1 MDGFEARARA
11 RGYRTVAGVDEAG
24 RGPLAGPVV
33 AAAVILPPGFA
44 DPAVRDSKALSPA
57 ARDRAFSLIVDAAVS
72 WSVAS
77 ATPEEIDRLNILQ
90 ASLLALR
97 RAVEG
102 LSRHPDFVF
111 VDGNIPIPPPVSC
124 PVASAPRKPRRRKAA
139 SGASGRRRP
148 GARPGA
154 KGFAAEASLLATSAG
169 LPFPAPPGPEGC
181 VFAADA
187 GCFRA
192 GHSVPAAPTVWCAIG
207 QEAVVSGDSLC
218 RSIMAASVLAKV
230 SRDRMM
236 EELDRV
242 HPGYGFAAH
251 KGYPTGEHVAAIRRL
266 GPCPIHRMTFRGVR
280 ED

>member
-33 AAAVILPPGFA
+33 AAAVILPPGFC

-72 WSVAS
+72 IAVAH
-77 ATPEEIDRLNILQ
+77 ATPEEIDRINILQ
-90 ASLLALR
+90 ASLLAMR

-102 LSRHPDFVF
+102 LSRPPDFVF
-111 VDGNIPIPPPVSC
+111 VDGNVPIPPPGSC
-124 PVASAPRKPRRRKAA
+124 PAASAPKKARRRRKTAVA
-139 SGASGRRRP
+139 GR
-148 GARPGA
+148 
-154 KGFAAEASLLATSAG
+154 GFAASTGPLFAAS
-169 LPFPAPPGPEGC
+169 PGPPGC
-181 VFAADA
+181 VFAVET
-187 GCFRA
+187 GCKHANR
-192 GHSVPAAPTVWCAIG
+192 PRPDAPTVWCAIG
-207 QEAVVSGDSLC
+207 QEAVVSGDCLC

-230 SRDRMM
+230 TRDRMM
-236 EELDRV
+236 EDYDRL
-242 HPGYGFAAH
+242 HPGYGFASH

>member
-1 MDGFEARARA
+1 M
-11 RGYRTVAGVDEAG
+11 AGVDEAG

-57 ARDRAFSLIVDAAVS
+57 ARDRAFLIVVDAAVS

-77 ATPEEIDRLNILQ
+77 ASAEEIDRLNILQ
-90 ASLLALR
+90 ASLLAMR

-102 LSRHPDFVF
+102 LSRRPDFVF
-111 VDGNIPIPPPVSC
+111 VDGNVPIPPPVSC
-124 PVASAPRKPRRRKAA
+124 PVASAPRRQRRRKAGTGVPA
-139 SGASGRRRP
+139 RRRP
-148 GARPGA
+148 GSGARSAGPG
-154 KGFAAEASLLATSAG
+154 GSPFAASAG
-169 LPFPAPPGPEGC
+169 LPFPAPPGPDGC

-187 GCFRA
+187 GCVQA
-192 GHSVPAAPTVWCAIG
+192 GHAVPAAPTVWCAIG
-207 QEAVVSGDSLC
+207 QEAVVSGDALC

-230 SRDRMM
+230 TRDRMM
-236 EELDRV
+236 VELDRA
-242 HPGYGFAAH
+242 HPGYGFASH

-266 GPCPIHRMTFRGVR
+266 GPCPIHRMTFHGVR

>member
-1 MDGFEARARA
+1 VDGFEARARA

-33 AAAVILPPGFA
+33 AAAVILPQGFS

-72 WSVAS
+72 FSVAH
-77 ATPEEIDRLNILQ
+77 ATPEEIDRINILQ
-90 ASLLALR
+90 ASLLAMR

-102 LSRHPDFVF
+102 LSRAPDFVY
-111 VDGNIPIPPPVSC
+111 VDGNVAIPPPASC
-124 PVASAPRKPRRRKAA
+124 PVASAPKQARRPRKKPRGRPLGAETEGLFAA
-139 SGASGRRRP
+139 LPGPGGCSLGAEVGCPHVRRP
-148 GARPGA
+148 V
-154 KGFAAEASLLATSAG
+154 
-169 LPFPAPPGPEGC
+169 PE
-181 VFAADA
+181 
-187 GCFRA
+187 
-192 GHSVPAAPTVWCAIG
+192 APTVWCAIG
-207 QEAVVSGDSLC
+207 QAAIVSGDSLC

-230 SRDRMM
+230 TRDRMM
-236 EELDRV
+236 EEYDRL
-242 HPGYGFAAH
+242 HPGYGFASH